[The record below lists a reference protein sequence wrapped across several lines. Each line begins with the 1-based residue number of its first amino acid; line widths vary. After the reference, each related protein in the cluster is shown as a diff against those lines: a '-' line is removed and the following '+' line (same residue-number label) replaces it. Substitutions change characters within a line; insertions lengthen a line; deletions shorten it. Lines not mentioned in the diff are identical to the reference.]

1 MAPTRFPICSK
12 KSSVKFCF
20 RDPLKTGTEH
30 TCITAVDSRPVR
42 FAEASF
48 EYLLRTTGLNLI
60 DFPLVVIFWNPWPNS
75 ARVNQFPWSS
85 LYVPKMV

>member
-1 MAPTRFPICSK
+1 MFSFPGSISFRR
-12 KSSVKFCF
+12 STFMKFCF

-48 EYLLRTTGLNLI
+48 EYLLRTTG
-60 DFPLVVIFWNPWPNS
+60 PLCMCRRWYERILVSPLTP
-75 ARVNQFPWSS
+75 
-85 LYVPKMV
+85 